1 MKYYRVIRDLKLLT
15 ARKNGYY
22 KNDDAMLF
30 KNELYTEKEFE
41 KVVLHHRAAYE
52 RTPLYKVVEV
62 VDIPKNKTYFQFG
75 ARFEV
80 GTGVRE

>member
-15 ARKNGYY
+15 ASRKYY
-22 KNDDAMLF
+22 KNDSAMLF

-41 KVVLHHRAAYE
+41 KVVMRHKAAYE
-52 RTPLYKVVEV
+52 KTPLYKVVEV
-62 VDIPKNKTYFQFG
+62 VEIPKNKTYFQFG

-80 GTGVRE
+80 GTGVLE